1 MFSQTVEYALRAMIH
16 LAGSAPQACTT
27 DQIAAT
33 TQVPRAYLSKV
44 LQGLSQAGLVRSQR
58 GLRGGISLGK
68 TPETLTILEIVNAVE
83 PLQRIR
89 TCPLNLESHG
99 PHLCP
104 LHQRMDDAIAAVEEA
119 FRGTTLA
126 ELLAIPSAS
135 VPLCNF
141 PRPAGAG
148 ARLD

>member
-16 LAGSAPQACTT
+16 LAASAPRACTT
-27 DQIAAT
+27 DQIATT

-99 PHLCP
+99 THLCP

-119 FRGTTLA
+119 FRETTLA
-126 ELLAIPSAS
+126 ELLAEPSAS

-141 PRPAGAG
+141 PGPSGST